1 MGIDLMSGFGRVQPY
16 YRASEIPTV
25 TPDEVRKQDEQQG
38 ISPQAAAES
47 PKEQLQDNRSKTADL
62 ENVSLTFNK
71 EESFDY
77 LGRESELM
85 KLDMQKAI
93 SDMKKDSVLQ
103 DYQYF
108 VGSAASFMNTE
119 DGLVFRK

>member
-1 MGIDLMSGFGRVQPY
+1 MGIDFMSGFGRVQPY

-25 TPDEVRKQDEQQG
+25 TPDEVRRQDEQQG
-38 ISPQAAAES
+38 INLPSVAES

-62 ENVSLTFNK
+62 ENISLTFNK

-119 DGLVFRK
+119 DGLVFQK